1 MIKKLYNPITNTYYK
16 VKIIIKNGKKF
27 GTIIGKYYGS

>member
-16 VKIIIKNGKKF
+16 VKIIIKNGKKY
-27 GTIIGKYYGS
+27 GIIAK